1 MTALHIVLWILA
13 ILVIAAAT
21 VVAALG
27 VRRDRPVAGLVPVV
41 PIALGLLLALLG
53 VRIPSHSPV
62 LEALLALVIAAAGV
76 VAGSP
81 LTMLILRRTAPAAD
95 AGRGASE
102 NAGIRA
108 DSDRVRATG
117 AASPGG
123 TADAGGSAGAG
134 IGVPDETL
142 RPSSA
147 SDAPPPRE
155 VLRGGGVIGY
165 LERFAIIGS
174 IALGHIEVL
183 AAVIAIKGLGRFNDL
198 DSSAARERFI
208 IGTLVSMIWAG
219 SCAALILVTG
229 LIPKLG

>member
-1 MTALHIVLWILA
+1 MTALHVVLWILA
-13 ILVIAAAT
+13 ILVIAGAT
-21 VVAALG
+21 VVAAIG
-27 VRRDRPVAGLVPVV
+27 VRRDRPIAGLVPVV
-41 PIALGLLLALLG
+41 PIAIGLLLALLG

-81 LTMLILRRTAPAAD
+81 LTMLVLRRTAPAAD
-95 AGRGASE
+95 AGRGSSE

-108 DSDRVRATG
+108 DSDRARPAAAASWSLGEEVPDEALRSSAGSPG
-117 AASPGG
+117 AAS
-123 TADAGGSAGAG
+123 TA
-134 IGVPDETL
+134 
-142 RPSSA
+142 
-147 SDAPPPRE
+147 PRE

-174 IALGHIEVL
+174 VALGHIEVL

>member
-1 MTALHIVLWILA
+1 VTALHIVLWILA

-27 VRRDRPVAGLVPVV
+27 VRRDRPIAGLVPVV
-41 PIALGLLLALLG
+41 PIAIGLLLALLG

-95 AGRGASE
+95 AGRGSSE

-108 DSDRVRATG
+108 DSDRTATSD
-117 AASPGG
+117 AARTTAGG
-123 TADAGGSAGAG
+123 TGMAGVAA
-134 IGVPDETL
+134 GVPDETL
-142 RPSSA
+142 RPSVPA
-147 SDAPPPRE
+147 EAAPPRE

-174 IALGHIEVL
+174 VALGHIEVL